1 MSIASVAVGTSP
13 RPAVRTCRATA
24 SPVRTA
30 MGGGDRPRAAVRLT
44 RRGRLLLLLVALA
57 VALAVV
63 MAMSAP
69 AASSGETHSV
79 AGQTVVVASGETLWD
94 IASRVAPDEDPRI
107 VIAQIVELNSLQD
120 AGSVRVGQRLDVPVY

>member
-1 MSIASVAVGTSP
+1 M
-13 RPAVRTCRATA
+13 
-24 SPVRTA
+24 
-30 MGGGDRPRAAVRLT
+30 RLT